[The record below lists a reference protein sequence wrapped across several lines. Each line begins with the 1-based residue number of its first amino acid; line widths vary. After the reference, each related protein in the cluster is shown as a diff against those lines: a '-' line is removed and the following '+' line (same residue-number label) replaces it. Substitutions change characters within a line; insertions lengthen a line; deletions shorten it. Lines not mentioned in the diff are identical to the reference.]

1 MPIRGI
7 ILPLFLLAERRKEM
21 SPTETKKHPC
31 PDCTF
36 CQWCSDDR
44 CALCLRTDSCCKKK
58 LSVAE
63 QIALYDGIN
72 RKSQPLCGDDE
83 TLDYLHDFE
92 LKIVQPKSGYRF
104 SLDPLLLC
112 DFAPTELTDILDL
125 GTGCG
130 VIALLMARK
139 DLRAKVAAV
148 EVSPLMAAIANRN
161 IVKNNLSDR
170 ITVTESDILQVS
182 RKYSADSFD
191 LVIGNP
197 PYRRHGEGKISPKEG
212 RDIARH
218 ESSAKLADF
227 LAIAKK
233 MVKPGGSI
241 CFIYHPER
249 LAELFTIALQLKLS
263 PSRLQMVHG
272 DFSLPARMF
281 MIELLKGK
289 KSSLEVMP
297 PISVKESTYGEK
309 QQAGMRR
316 GR

>member
-1 MPIRGI
+1 
-7 ILPLFLLAERRKEM
+7 M
-21 SPTETKKHPC
+21 SSTEAKKHPC
-31 PDCTF
+31 PDCAF

-44 CALCLRTDSCCKKK
+44 CALCLRTDNCCEKK
-58 LSVAE
+58 LSIAE

-72 RKSQPLCGDDE
+72 QKKQPCCGVDE
-83 TLDYLHDFE
+83 TLDHLHDLE
-92 LKIVQPKSGYRF
+92 LTIVQPRSGYRF

-112 DFAPTELTDILDL
+112 DFAPGGKPGILDL
-125 GTGCG
+125 GCGCG
-130 VIALLMARK
+130 IIALVMARK
-139 DLRAKVAAV
+139 NLQATVVAL
-148 EVSPLMAAIANRN
+148 EVSPRMAAIAARN
-161 IVKNNLSDR
+161 VMGNNLSGR
-170 ITVTESDILQVS
+170 ITVAATDILQVTK
-182 RKYSADSFD
+182 KYRADSFE
-191 LVIGNP
+191 LVMGNP
-197 PYRRHGEGKISPKEG
+197 PYRRQGEGKISPKEG

-218 ESSAKLADF
+218 ESSATLADF

-249 LAELFTIALQLKLS
+249 LAELLAVALQLKLS

-289 KSSLEVMP
+289 RSSLEVLP
-297 PISVKESTYGEK
+297 PISVRESPHGEK

-316 GR
+316 ER

>member
-1 MPIRGI
+1 
-7 ILPLFLLAERRKEM
+7 M
-21 SPTETKKHPC
+21 SSTEPKKHPC

-63 QIALYDGIN
+63 QIVLYDEIN
-72 RKSQPLCGDDE
+72 RKTQPLCGADE
-83 TLDYLHDFE
+83 TLDHLRDFD
-92 LKIVQPKSGYRF
+92 LKIVQPKAGYRF
-104 SLDPLLLC
+104 SLDPLLLS
-112 DFAPTELTDILDL
+112 DFVPTGQAGILDL

-130 VIALLMARK
+130 IIALVMARK
-139 DLRAKVAAV
+139 NLQATVAAV
-148 EVSPLMAAIANRN
+148 EVSPLMAAIARRN
-161 IVKNNLSDR
+161 VVDNNLSGR
-170 ITVTESDILQVS
+170 ITIIEADILQIT

-191 LVIGNP
+191 LVLGNP
-197 PYRRHGEGKISPKEG
+197 PYRRLGEGRISPQEG

-249 LAELFTIALQLKLS
+249 LAELLATAVELKLS

-272 DFSLPARMF
+272 DLSLPARMF
-281 MIELLKGK
+281 MIELRKGK
-289 KSSLEVMP
+289 RSSLEVLP
-297 PISVKESTYGEK
+297 PISVKDSIYGEK